1 MKLIAIVPVYNHDPS
16 TVVAALRALAL
27 PVLLVD
33 DGSDPATAALL
44 DQLAQTPT
52 VELLR
57 HAQNQGKGGAVM
69 NGLRHVAEQGYSH
82 ALQIDADGQHDTSAL
97 PAFLSTAAAQPAAV
111 ISGYPLY
118 DASVPKGRL
127 YSRYATHVWVWINTL
142 SLRIRDSMCGVRI
155 YPLAATLPLL
165 DAMPHSLRMEF
176 DTEIL
181 VRLDWAGTPI
191 VNLPVPVHYPADGR
205 SHFQPLHDNLR
216 ISWMHTRLF
225 FGMLRRLPMLLSRRA
240 PTPAQPEPDTAAGI
254 PDSQPTSPM
263 PNPPARQWAQM
274 GEAGCLAGIRFLL
287 WVYRT
292 FGRWPFRV
300 VLAPVMLWFFLRRR
314 AARQASDD
322 YLRRLYL
329 FSEGK
334 TPPPGAWNSLRHFMV
349 FADTVL
355 NKLLAAG
362 NQPLDTPALIDGAEA
377 IEQLHQQQ
385 RGGVFVSAHLGNV
398 ELCRML
404 SKHNL
409 GLRMTV
415 LAHTH
420 HATRFNSLMQELDPS
435 REIDVVQVTDFSI
448 ATAILLSQRVEQG
461 GFIVMSGDREP
472 PTPTS
477 QAVTLPFLGAPAS
490 FPCSPYILAGMLD
503 CPLFA
508 VFGTRR
514 EDGFH
519 VTIRRLA
526 EQINL
531 PRRDRAAAIRPY
543 AEAFVRLMEDEC
555 LAAPLQWGNF
565 YDFWQEPPAS

>member
-1 MKLIAIVPVYNHDPS
+1 MNLVALVPVYNHDPS
-16 TVVAALRALAL
+16 AVVAALRALDL

-33 DGSDPATAALL
+33 DGSDTATAALL
-44 DQLAQTPT
+44 DQLAQTPE
-52 VELLR
+52 VSLLR
-57 HAQNQGKGGAVM
+57 QAQNQGKGGAVM
-69 NGLRHVAEQGYSH
+69 NGLRHAAGLGYSH

-97 PAFLSTAAAQPAAV
+97 PAFLTAAAAQPTAV
-111 ISGYPLY
+111 VTGYPLY
-118 DASVPKGRL
+118 DESVPKGRL
-127 YSRYATHVWVWINTL
+127 YSRYATHIWVWINTL
-142 SLRIRDSMCGVRI
+142 SLHIRDSMCGVRI

-165 DAMPHSLRMEF
+165 DAMPHSLRMEY

-181 VRLDWAGTPI
+181 VRLDWAGTPVI
-191 VNLPVPVHYPADGR
+191 NLPVPVHYPADGR

-225 FGMLRRLPMLLSRRA
+225 FGMLRRLPKLLVRRA
-240 PTPAQPEPDTAAGI
+240 PTATTQQPAQL
-254 PDSQPTSPM
+254 DS
-263 PNPPARQWAQM
+263 PPAGNTTNLPTRQWAQM
-274 GEAGCLAGIRFLL
+274 SEAGCLAGIRFLL

-300 VLAPVMLWFFLRRR
+300 VLTPVMVWFFLRRR
-314 AARQASDD
+314 AARQASYD

-329 FSEGK
+329 FSGGK
-334 TPPPGAWNSLRHFMV
+334 TPPPGAWHSLRHFMS

-362 NQPLDTPALIDGAEA
+362 NLPLGTPALIDGAEA

-398 ELCRML
+398 ELCRLL
-404 SKHNL
+404 SKRNL

-420 HATRFNSLMQELDPS
+420 HASRFNSLMQELDPS
-435 REIDVVQVTDFSI
+435 LEIDVVQVIDFNI

-472 PTPTS
+472 PTPAS
-477 QAVTLPFLGAPAS
+477 QSVTLPFLGAPAS
-490 FPCSPYILAGMLD
+490 FPCSPYILAGMLH

-514 EDGFH
+514 DDGFH

-526 EQINL
+526 EQIDL
-531 PRRDRAAAIRPY
+531 PRHDRTAAIRPY
-543 AEAFVRLMEDEC
+543 AEAFVRLIENEC
-555 LAAPLQWGNF
+555 LLAPLQWGNF
-565 YDFWQEPPAS
+565 YDFWQEPPSP